1 MSYPRFAPMIAA
13 ARPYPALWRLFL
25 GVVTVIALAA
35 IWMALL
41 FGGFLAFSQQPVSEA
56 AIALMEPPEP
66 RPIVTSLFLL
76 MIGGL
81 GLGTIAAAR
90 IWQKRRP
97 GTLFGPRV
105 GTLRNF
111 GQAAALSLAVML
123 VLGAMTLPFIETPA
137 PNLDPARWLLWLPL
151 ALAALAIQTGSE
163 ELLFR
168 GYLQS
173 QLAAR
178 FRSPLVWLFLPAV
191 LFALLH
197 VQPGLTLPHTLTL
210 ITVTFMFGLLAGDL
224 TARTGNIGAAWGFH
238 FANNALIILFVSN
251 EPALQGLSLFRTDNP
266 LAEITTFSPLI
277 TFEVVTLIAI
287 WALIRRVLAV

>member
-1 MSYPRFAPMIAA
+1 
-13 ARPYPALWRLFL
+13 
-25 GVVTVIALAA
+25 
-35 IWMALL
+35 
-41 FGGFLAFSQQPVSEA
+41 
-56 AIALMEPPEP
+56 
-66 RPIVTSLFLL
+66 

-81 GLGTIAAAR
+81 GLGAMVAAR
-90 IWQKRRP
+90 HWQKRRP

-105 GTLRNF
+105 STLRNF
-111 GQAAALSLAVML
+111 GQAAAVSLGVML
-123 VLGAMTLPFIETPA
+123 VLGLLPLPFIETPA
-137 PNLDPARWLLWLPL
+137 PNLDPATWLLWLPL
-151 ALAALAIQTGSE
+151 AIAALAIQTGSE

-178 FRSPLVWLFLPAV
+178 FSTPFVWLFLPAL
-191 LFALLH
+191 LFGFLH
-197 VQPGLTLPHTLTL
+197 MQPGLSLPHTLTL
-210 ITVTFMFGLLAGDL
+210 ITVTFLFGVLAGDL

-251 EPALQGLSLFRTDNP
+251 EPALQGLSLYRTDNP

-277 TFEVVTLIAI
+277 AFELVTLIAI